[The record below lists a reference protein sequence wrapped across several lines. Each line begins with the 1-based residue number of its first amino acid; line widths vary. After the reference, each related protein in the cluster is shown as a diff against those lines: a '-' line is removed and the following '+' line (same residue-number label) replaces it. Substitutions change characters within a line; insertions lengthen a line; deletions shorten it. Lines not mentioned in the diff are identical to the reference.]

1 MWTREFESQAY
12 GGLAHRYE
20 RLHLID
26 ADEFIF
32 YRFVNFDERMYGKTV
47 SELHAG
53 NLRTP
58 SLDSRYAKLF
68 PNHRLSYWS
77 GSCQTALEE
86 TLKHGGTQDHLIFK
100 AYDDG
105 SSTFPTGPYKPLKI
119 IDGRDKSIN
128 NGQDMGIGEIIREFE
143 KTQELSDAEALL
155 MQEIMAEQPDAIV
168 YNSVIDGGENFI
180 FFESGFDKL
189 SLREVDLYLG
199 DRKRADVVCA
209 CGSDYSP
216 SCEAYGYSF
225 ERIARTKMHEDYR
238 KTVEYKRRLA
248 GYKNSLARMG
258 S

>member
-12 GGLAHRYE
+12 GGYAHRYE

-32 YRFVNFDERMYGKTV
+32 YCFVNFDERMYGKTV

-58 SLDSRYAKLF
+58 SSDSRYAKLF
-68 PNHRLSYWS
+68 PNQRLSYWS

-119 IDGRDKSIN
+119 IDGRD
-128 NGQDMGIGEIIREFE
+128 MGIGEIIREFE
-143 KTQELSDAEALL
+143 KTQELPDADALL
-155 MQEIMAEQPDAIV
+155 MQIIMAEQPDALA
-168 YNSVIDGGENFI
+168 YNSVIDRGENFI

-199 DRKRADVVCA
+199 GRKRADVVCA

-225 ERIARTKMHEDYR
+225 ERIARTKMYEDYL

-248 GYKNSLARMG
+248 GFKNSLTRM
-258 S
+258 

>member
-12 GGLAHRYE
+12 GGYVHHE

-26 ADEFIF
+26 ADEFSF
-32 YRFVNFDERMYGKTV
+32 YRFVNFDDRMYGKTV

-58 SLDSRYAKLF
+58 VLDSRYAKLF

-119 IDGRDKSIN
+119 IDGRD
-128 NGQDMGIGEIIREFE
+128 MGIGEIIREFE
-143 KTQELSDAEALL
+143 KTQELSDGDALL
-155 MQEIMAEQPDAIV
+155 MQKIMAEQPDALA

-199 DRKRADVVCA
+199 DQKRADVVCA
-209 CGSDYSP
+209 FGSDYSP

-225 ERIARTKMHEDYR
+225 ERIARTKMHENYR

>member
-47 SELHAG
+47 SELHAW

-58 SLDSRYAKLF
+58 SSDSRYAKLF

-105 SSTFPTGPYKPLKI
+105 ASTFPTGPYKPLKI
-119 IDGRDKSIN
+119 IDGRD
-128 NGQDMGIGEIIREFE
+128 MGIGVIIREFE
-143 KTQELSDAEALL
+143 KTQELSDADALL
-155 MQEIMAEQPDAIV
+155 MQKIMAEQPDALA
-168 YNSVIDGGENFI
+168 YNSVIDRGENFI

-199 DRKRADVVCA
+199 GRKRADVVCA
-209 CGSDYSP
+209 FGSDYSP

-225 ERIARTKMHEDYR
+225 ELIARTKMHEDYR

-248 GYKNSLARMG
+248 GFKNSLTRMR

>member
-1 MWTREFESQAY
+1 MWEREFESQAY
-12 GGLAHRYE
+12 GGYAQHHE
-20 RLHLID
+20 RLPLFV

-32 YRFVNFDERMYGKTV
+32 YRFVNFDEGMYGKKV

-58 SLDSRYAKLF
+58 VADSRYAKLF

-77 GSCQTALEE
+77 GSYQTARKE
-86 TLKHGGTQDHLIFK
+86 TLKHGGTKDRLVFK
-100 AYDDG
+100 AYDDA
-105 SSTFPTGPYKPLKI
+105 SSTFPTGQYEPLKI
-119 IDGRDKSIN
+119 IDGRD
-128 NGQDMGIGEIIREFE
+128 MGIGKIIRAFE
-143 KTQELSDAEALL
+143 KTQELSDGEAQLFKD
-155 MQEIMAEQPDAIV
+155 IMDEKPVALA

-199 DRKRADVVCA
+199 GRKRADVVCA
-209 CGSDYSP
+209 FGSDYSP

-248 GYKNSLARMG
+248 GFKNRLTRM
-258 S
+258 

>member
-12 GGLAHRYE
+12 GGYAHRYE
-20 RLHLID
+20 GLHLID

-32 YRFVNFDERMYGKTV
+32 YRFVNFNEGMYGKTV

-58 SLDSRYAKLF
+58 GSDSRYAKLF

-77 GSCQTALEE
+77 GSYQTALEE
-86 TLKHGGTQDHLIFK
+86 TLKHGGTQDRLFFK

-128 NGQDMGIGEIIREFE
+128 DGRDMGIGEIIREFE
-143 KTQELSDAEALL
+143 KTQELSDADALL
-155 MQEIMAEQPDAIV
+155 MQEIMTEQPDAIV

-189 SLREVDLYLG
+189 SLREVDLCLG
-199 DRKRADVVCA
+199 DQKRADVVCA
-209 CGSDYSP
+209 FGSDYSP

-225 ERIARTKMHEDYR
+225 ERVARTKMHEDYL
-238 KTVEYKRRLA
+238 KTVEYKRRYA
-248 GYKNSLARMG
+248 GYKNSLARMR

>member
-12 GGLAHRYE
+12 GGYVHHE
-20 RLHLID
+20 RLHLIN
-26 ADEFIF
+26 ADEFSF
-32 YRFVNFDERMYGKTV
+32 YRFVNFDEGMYGKTV

-58 SLDSRYAKLF
+58 VADSRYAKLF
-68 PNHRLSYWS
+68 PNQRLSYWS
-77 GSCQTALEE
+77 GSYQTARKE
-86 TLKHGGTQDHLIFK
+86 TLKHGGTKDRLVFK
-100 AYDDG
+100 AYDDA

-119 IDGRDKSIN
+119 IDGRD
-128 NGQDMGIGEIIREFE
+128 MGIGEIIREFE
-143 KTQELSDAEALL
+143 KTQELSDGEAQ
-155 MQEIMAEQPDAIV
+155 MFKDIMAEKPDALA

-199 DRKRADVVCA
+199 DQKRSDVVCA
-209 CGSDYSP
+209 FGSDYSP

-225 ERIARTKMHEDYR
+225 ERIDSTKMHEDYR
-238 KTVEYKRRLA
+238 KTDEYKRRLA

>member
-12 GGLAHRYE
+12 GGYAQHHE
-20 RLHLID
+20 RLPLFD

-32 YRFVNFDERMYGKTV
+32 YRFVNFDEGMYGKTV
-47 SELHAG
+47 SELHAE

-58 SLDSRYAKLF
+58 VADSRYAKLF

-77 GSCQTALEE
+77 GSYQTARKE

-105 SSTFPTGPYKPLKI
+105 SSTFPTGLYKPLKI
-119 IDGRDKSIN
+119 IDGRDI
-128 NGQDMGIGEIIREFE
+128 GIGEIIREFE
-143 KTQELSDAEALL
+143 ETKKLSDVDALL
-155 MQEIMAEQPDAIV
+155 MQEIMDEQPDAIV
-168 YNSVIDGGENFI
+168 YNSVIDRGENFI

-199 DRKRADVVCA
+199 GRKRADVVCA
-209 CGSDYSP
+209 SGSDYSP
-216 SCEAYGYSF
+216 SCEVYGYSF
-225 ERIARTKMHEDYR
+225 ERIARTKMHEDYL
-238 KTVEYKRRLA
+238 KTVEYKRRHA
-248 GYKNSLARMG
+248 GFTNSLARMR

>member
-12 GGLAHRYE
+12 GGYAHRSE

-58 SLDSRYAKLF
+58 SSDSRYAKLF

-77 GSCQTALEE
+77 GSYQTARKE
-86 TLKHGGTQDHLIFK
+86 TLKHGGTKDRLVFK
-100 AYDDG
+100 AYDDA

-119 IDGRDKSIN
+119 IDGR
-128 NGQDMGIGEIIREFE
+128 DMGIGEIIREFE
-143 KTQELSDAEALL
+143 KTQELSDADALL
-155 MQEIMAEQPDAIV
+155 MQKIMAEQPDALA
-168 YNSVIDGGENFI
+168 YNSVIDRGENFI

-199 DRKRADVVCA
+199 GRKRADVVCA

-225 ERIARTKMHEDYR
+225 ERIARTKMYEDYL

-248 GYKNSLARMG
+248 GFKNSLTRM
-258 S
+258 

>member
-12 GGLAHRYE
+12 GGFVQHHETLP
-20 RLHLID
+20 LFV

-53 NLRTP
+53 NLRTQ
-58 SLDSRYAKLF
+58 SSDSRYAKLF

-77 GSCQTALEE
+77 GSYQTARKE
-86 TLKHGGTQDHLIFK
+86 TLKHGGTKDRLVFK
-100 AYDDG
+100 AYDDA

-119 IDGRDKSIN
+119 IDGR
-128 NGQDMGIGEIIREFE
+128 DMGIGEIIREFE
-143 KTQELSDAEALL
+143 KTQELSDADALL
-155 MQEIMAEQPDAIV
+155 MQKIMAEQPDALA
-168 YNSVIDGGENFI
+168 YNSVIDRGENFI

-199 DRKRADVVCA
+199 GRKRADVVCA

-225 ERIARTKMHEDYR
+225 ERIARTKMYEDYL

-248 GYKNSLARMG
+248 GFKNSLTRM
-258 S
+258 